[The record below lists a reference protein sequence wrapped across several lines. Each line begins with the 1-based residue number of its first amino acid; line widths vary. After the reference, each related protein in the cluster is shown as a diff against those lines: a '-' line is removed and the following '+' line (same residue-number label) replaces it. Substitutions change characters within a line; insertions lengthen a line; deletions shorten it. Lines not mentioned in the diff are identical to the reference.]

1 MPTFLKYIKILEVLQ
16 SSIRAGTNHIPGV
29 NSRLHFMVFHTEEF
43 HDVLRIWDGPVENG
57 ILLKEMSGSG
67 LPGDIHSTFNSV
79 ILQFNTDF
87 FTSKQGFAIQFS
99 VSTATSCNDPGIPQ
113 NGSRSG
119 DSREAGD
126 TITFQCNPGYAL
138 QGQPQI
144 TCVQIHNRQHRLG
157 PAPASN
163 PLETPAP
170 CGGILTGPAGVILS
184 PQYPEPYP
192 PGKECDWKLTVSPDY
207 VIALVFNVFSLEPG
221 YDFLHIYDGPDSLS
235 PLIGS
240 FYGSQLPERIE
251 SSSNNLFL
259 AFRSDASVSNAGF
272 VIEYTGEGWQ
282 HTWPRCAH
290 LGHSLSLFPDYSSL
304 EQVGEAL
311 DAVGNSSKGN
321 SGVLCPQSR
330 RRVRS
335 KIQTKSK
342 IQPLQMAPVLV
353 KIPQIPSL
361 KKPPIS
367 LIKTAEGLCQRNENP
382 GNSFPAEN
390 PRESCFDP
398 GSIKNGTRVGTDLKL
413 GSTITFYC
421 DGGYDIEGGPT
432 LTCVMGGDGKPTWNK
447 PRPTCTGKSCGKGRG
462 EGSAPA
468 PCGGQYT
475 GSDGVVLS
483 PNYPQNYT
491 SGQVC
496 LYSIVVPKDYVLFGQ
511 FAFFQTALNDVV
523 EVHDGPTQHSR
534 LLSSLSGSHSGE
546 SLPLATTN
554 QILIKFSSKGQ
565 STAKG
570 FHFVYQAQIPSALLT
585 AVPCGGNL
593 TERKGTI
600 LSPGFPEP
608 YLNSLNCVWKITVPE
623 GAGIQVQPGHSGDT
637 QGDIRALL
645 LSERPHFG
653 KWLLLIQVISFV
665 TEQNWDS
672 LEVFDGGDN
681 TATMLG
687 SFSGTT
693 VPALLNSTSNQLYL
707 HFYSDISVS
716 AAGFHLEYKSKSG
729 PSLDPAAPGRW
740 GGAAGLGKVGGGD
753 AVALREGRCAAPG
766 QDHVQGPSSFSSPQL
781 SEAPWHNLWKL

>member
-1 MPTFLKYIKILEVLQ
+1 
-16 SSIRAGTNHIPGV
+16 
-29 NSRLHFMVFHTEEF
+29 
-43 HDVLRIWDGPVENG
+43 
-57 ILLKEMSGSG
+57 MSGSG

-126 TITFQCNPGYAL
+126 SVTFQCNPGYAL
-138 QGQPQI
+138 QGAPQI
-144 TCVQIHNRQHRLG
+144 TCVQVENRFFWQ
-157 PAPASN
+157 PDP
-163 PLETPAP
+163 PTCTAP

-251 SSSNNLFL
+251 SSSNSLFL

-272 VIEYTGEGWQ
+272 VIEYT
-282 HTWPRCAH
+282 
-290 LGHSLSLFPDYSSL
+290 
-304 EQVGEAL
+304 
-311 DAVGNSSKGN
+311 
-321 SGVLCPQSR
+321 
-330 RRVRS
+330 
-335 KIQTKSK
+335 
-342 IQPLQMAPVLV
+342 
-353 KIPQIPSL
+353 
-361 KKPPIS
+361 
-367 LIKTAEGLCQRNENP
+367 
-382 GNSFPAEN
+382 EN

-447 PRPTCTGKSCGKGRG
+447 PRPTCT
-462 EGSAPA
+462 A

-511 FAFFQTALNDVV
+511 FAFFP
-523 EVHDGPTQHSR
+523 DG
-534 LLSSLSGSHSGE
+534 
-546 SLPLATTN
+546 
-554 QILIKFSSKGQ
+554 
-565 STAKG
+565 
-570 FHFVYQAQIPSALLT
+570 AQ
-585 AVPCGGNL
+585 
-593 TERKGTI
+593 
-600 LSPGFPEP
+600 
-608 YLNSLNCVWKITVPE
+608 
-623 GAGIQVQPGHSGDT
+623 
-637 QGDIRALL
+637 
-645 LSERPHFG
+645 
-653 KWLLLIQVISFV
+653 
-665 TEQNWDS
+665 
-672 LEVFDGGDN
+672 
-681 TATMLG
+681 
-687 SFSGTT
+687 
-693 VPALLNSTSNQLYL
+693 
-707 HFYSDISVS
+707 
-716 AAGFHLEYKSKSG
+716 
-729 PSLDPAAPGRW
+729 
-740 GGAAGLGKVGGGD
+740 
-753 AVALREGRCAAPG
+753 
-766 QDHVQGPSSFSSPQL
+766 
-781 SEAPWHNLWKL
+781 